1 VNISPGIRLGRYE
14 IRSKLG
20 EGGMG
25 EVYLAQDTKLDRTVA
40 LKVLPADL
48 ANDQSRMRRFVQEAR
63 TASSLS
69 HPNVAH
75 IYEIEETNGV
85 HFIAMEYVEG
95 ETLRHRISRGGLELA
110 EVLDIATQVA
120 AALSAAHAAG
130 FTHRDVKTENIML
143 RLDGYVKVL
152 DFGLAKLTERS
163 TSPDTEAPTRA
174 LVNTDPGTVMGT
186 VGYMS
191 PEQARG
197 REVDAR
203 SDIWSL
209 GVVIYQMVSAHLP
222 FEGSSNSDVIASILG
237 KEPPPLARYTRNV
250 PEALEWIVTKALTKD
265 RDDRYQSAR
274 EMLVDLR
281 RIKQRM
287 DAHAEIE
294 RSSGPDSAGVVSGMV
309 PATSAGVQSTAGAPR
324 QTTTASEASVSA
336 PALSSAEYIVSE
348 IKRHKIGLGLITALM
363 VVGLVAGGFW
373 IYKLATANRPTA
385 PPAIKFTRLTS
396 GGRVGTELIGGGAAI
411 SPDGKYVSFW
421 TSDEG
426 KSSLYLRQ
434 VSTNSLI
441 KILGPLDGDY
451 GGSTF
456 SPDGEHIYFGGT
468 NRTDSEGALFR
479 VSTLGG
485 TPQKILQGISS
496 PVTFSPDGKLMA
508 YARLV
513 PTTGESLLLATNTDG
528 SGTPRTL
535 ATLKLPDYFSGNGPS
550 WSPDGHVI
558 AIGAASVSGG
568 NATSTVVEVPATGGK
583 ERPITAPQ
591 WSYVSRVMWL
601 HDGSGLVITLFAS
614 YNSMGTQ
621 IWFVSYPDGAAR
633 RITNDLNGYG
643 EESLGVTA
651 DAKTIVTVQDDYT
664 RNIWAVAPNEAGSQP
679 QQISNGK
686 YEGSWS
692 LSTTPDGRVVYLDPT
707 GEANEIWIMKGD
719 GSEKKQLTS
728 DGFLKD
734 NAAVSPDG
742 HYIVFST
749 YRSGTFSIWRM
760 DIDGNNQ
767 KQLTQESTFATGPVC
782 SPDNKWVVFHS
793 FQSGNFYV
801 KKVSIDGG
809 AATQISDTICA
820 LPDISPDGKSIACI
834 SLQMGIFKQ
843 KLAILPF
850 EGNQPLK
857 LFDLPATFKFD
868 SGVKW
873 SPSGRE
879 ITYVDSS
886 GALCNIAALSIDSGT
901 SRALTKFKSD
911 RISRFAWSRDGK
923 QIFLGRGPTL
933 VDVVLIKDFR

>member
-1 VNISPGIRLGRYE
+1 VSIAPGTRFGRYQVRLQ
-14 IRSKLG
+14 IG

-25 EVYLAQDTKLDRTVA
+25 EVYLAQDTQLDRAIA
-40 LKVLPADL
+40 LKILTAEVAR
-48 ANDQSRMRRFVQEAR
+48 DQQRLHRFLQEAR
-63 TASSLS
+63 AASALS

-75 IYEIEETNGV
+75 IYEIGEANGT

-95 ETLRHRISRGGLELA
+95 VELDKKIA
-110 EVLDIATQVA
+110 GRPLAVSEILDIAIQVA
-120 AALSAAHAAG
+120 DALDEAHAKG
-130 FTHRDVKTENIML
+130 ITHRDIKSSNIMITA
-143 RLDGYVKVL
+143 RGRVKVL
-152 DFGLAKLTERS
+152 DFGLAKLSLPSGARDRTSDSELATRVK
-163 TSPDTEAPTRA
+163 TSP
-174 LVNTDPGTVMGT
+174 GIVMGT
-186 VGYMS
+186 VNYMS
-191 PEQARG
+191 PEQAMG
-197 REVDAR
+197 REVDHR
-203 SDIWSL
+203 TDVFSF
-209 GVVIYQMVSAHLP
+209 GVVLYEMATGRLP
-222 FEGSSNSDVIASILG
+222 FSGETITETIDRITHSQ
-237 KEPPPLARYTRNV
+237 
-250 PEALEWIVTKALTKD
+250 PEAIARLNYSIPPELEVIIRKALRKD
-265 RDDRYQSAR
+265 RDERYQTIHDALIDLKDLKR
-274 EMLVDLR
+274 ELDMAAGL
-281 RIKQRM
+281 
-287 DAHAEIE
+287 E
-294 RSSGPDSAGVVSGMV
+294 RSTPPTSRSSDIVTPLSQSAIGSPSIP
-309 PATSAGVQSTAGAPR
+309 PATQTGAVAAAHP
-324 QTTTASEASVSA
+324 T
-336 PALSSAEYIVSE
+336 SSAEYIVGE
-348 IKRHKIGLGLITALM
+348 IKRHKTGIGVLAVLIG
-363 VVGLVAGGFW
+363 VGLMASGFW
-373 IYKLATANRPTA
+373 IYKLVTSKKSTSAT
-385 PPAIKFTRLTS
+385 AIKFTRLTS

-421 TSDEG
+421 TTDEG
-426 KSSLYLRQ
+426 KSYLYLRQ

-441 KILGPLDGDY
+441 KILGPLEGDY

-456 SPDGEHIYFGGT
+456 SPDGEHIYFCGNNT
-468 NRTDSEGALFR
+468 NDLEGALFR

-485 TPQKILQGISS
+485 APQKILQGITS
-496 PVTFSPDGKLMA
+496 PVTFSPDGKEIA

-568 NATSTVVEVPATGGK
+568 NATSTVVEVPASGGK
-583 ERPITAPQ
+583 ERSITAPQ

-601 HDGSGLVITLFAS
+601 HDGSGLVITLYAS

-643 EESLGVTA
+643 EQSLGVTA

-664 RNIWAVAPNEAGSQP
+664 RNIWAVATNEAGSQP
-679 QQISNGK
+679 RQISNGK

-742 HYIVFST
+742 HHIVFST

-782 SPDNKWVVFHS
+782 SPDNKWVVFQS

-820 LPDISPDGKSIACI
+820 LPDVSPDGKSIACT
-834 SLQMGIFKQ
+834 SLQTGIFKQ

-879 ITYVDSS
+879 ITYVDNS
-886 GALCNIAALSIDSGT
+886 GALSNIAALSIDSGT
-901 SRALTKFKSD
+901 SRVLTKFKSD

>member
-1 VNISPGIRLGRYE
+1 MSITAGTRFGRYE
-14 IRSKLG
+14 IRSQIG

-25 EVYLAQDTKLDRTVA
+25 EVYLAQDTQLDRAIA
-40 LKVLPADL
+40 LKILTAEVARDPQRLH
-48 ANDQSRMRRFVQEAR
+48 RFLQEAR
-63 TASSLS
+63 AASALS

-75 IYEIEETNGV
+75 IYEIGEANGT

-95 ETLRHRISRGGLELA
+95 VELDKKIA
-110 EVLDIATQVA
+110 GRPLAVSEILDIAIQVA
-120 AALSAAHAAG
+120 DALDEAHVKG
-130 FTHRDVKTENIML
+130 ITHRDIKSSNIMITA
-143 RLDGYVKVL
+143 RGRVKVL
-152 DFGLAKLTERS
+152 DFGLAKLSLPSGARDRTSDSELATRVK
-163 TSPDTEAPTRA
+163 TSP
-174 LVNTDPGTVMGT
+174 GIVMGT
-186 VGYMS
+186 VNYMS
-191 PEQARG
+191 PEQAMG
-197 REVDAR
+197 REVDHR
-203 SDIWSL
+203 TDVFSF
-209 GVVIYQMVSAHLP
+209 GVVLYEMGTGRLP
-222 FEGSSNSDVIASILG
+222 FSGETITETIDRITHSQ
-237 KEPPPLARYTRNV
+237 
-250 PEALEWIVTKALTKD
+250 PEAIARLNYSVPPELEVIIKKALRKD
-265 RDDRYQSAR
+265 RDERYQTIHDALIDLKDLKR
-274 EMLVDLR
+274 ELDM
-281 RIKQRM
+281 
-287 DAHAEIE
+287 A
-294 RSSGPDSAGVVSGMV
+294 AGLEHST
-309 PATSAGVQSTAGAPR
+309 PATSRSSDIVTPLSQSAIGSPSIPPATQTGAVAAAHP
-324 QTTTASEASVSA
+324 T
-336 PALSSAEYIVSE
+336 SSAEYIVGE
-348 IKRHKIGLGLITALM
+348 IKRHKTGIGVLAVLIGVVLM
-363 VVGLVAGGFW
+363 ASGFW
-373 IYKLATANRPTA
+373 IYKLMTSKKSTSAT
-385 PPAIKFTRLTS
+385 AIKFTRLTS

-421 TSDEG
+421 TTDEG
-426 KSSLYLRQ
+426 KSYLYLRQ

-441 KILGPLDGDY
+441 KILGPLEGDY

-468 NRTDSEGALFR
+468 DRTDSEGALFR

-496 PVTFSPDGKLMA
+496 PVTFSPDGKEIA

-513 PTTGESLLLATNTDG
+513 PTTGESLLLATSTDG

-550 WSPDGHVI
+550 WSPDGRVI

-568 NATSTVVEVPATGGK
+568 NATSTVVEVPASGGK
-583 ERPITAPQ
+583 ERSITAPQ

-643 EESLGVTA
+643 EQSLGVTA

-686 YEGSWS
+686 YEGAWS

-782 SPDNKWVVFHS
+782 SPDNKWVVFQS

-820 LPDISPDGKSIACI
+820 LPDISPDRKSIACI
-834 SLQMGIFKQ
+834 SLQTGIFKQ

-879 ITYVDSS
+879 ITYVDIN
-886 GALCNIAALSIDSGT
+886 GALSNIAALSIDSGT